1 MTNKH
6 NITSKRLKKLLP
18 WLAGAGF
25 AVGHIA
31 ATSSCTLPKEGRCAT
46 CGGCVIA
53 LGSLVA
59 WAVMKKRSDGEFF
72 HSDDH
77 GAA

>member
-1 MTNKH
+1 MTSKH
-6 NITSKRLKKLLP
+6 NATLKKLLP

-25 AVGHIA
+25 ALGHIA
-31 ATSSCTLPKEGRCAT
+31 ATSSCTLPREGRCAT

-59 WAVMKKRSDGEFF
+59 WAVMKKKSGDDFYRSGSDGT
-72 HSDDH
+72 
-77 GAA
+77 A

>member
-1 MTNKH
+1 MAKQSRML
-6 NITSKRLKKLLP
+6 SKRLKSLLP

-25 AVGHIA
+25 AIGHIA
-31 ATSSCTLPKEGRCAT
+31 ATSSCTLPKEGRCAS
-46 CGGCVIA
+46 CGGCVLA

-59 WAVMKKRSDGEFF
+59 WAVLKKRSSGEFF
-72 HSDDH
+72 QSDDH

>member
-1 MTNKH
+1 MIQENNRK
-6 NITSKRLKKLLP
+6 NNRLKSVLP

-25 AVGHIA
+25 AIGHIA
-31 ATSSCTLPKEGRCAT
+31 ATSSCTLPKEGRCAS

-59 WAVMKKRSDGEFF
+59 WAVLKKSPGGEFF
-72 HSDDH
+72 NSDDH
-77 GAA
+77 RSV

>member
-1 MTNKH
+1 MINKNH
-6 NITSKRLKKLLP
+6 PIIKQIKPLVP

-25 AVGHIA
+25 AIGHIA
-31 ATSSCTLPKEGRCAT
+31 ATTSCTLPKEGRCAT

-59 WAVMKKRSDGEFF
+59 WAVMKKRTDDDIYS
-72 HSDDH
+72 SDDH
-77 GAA
+77 GAV